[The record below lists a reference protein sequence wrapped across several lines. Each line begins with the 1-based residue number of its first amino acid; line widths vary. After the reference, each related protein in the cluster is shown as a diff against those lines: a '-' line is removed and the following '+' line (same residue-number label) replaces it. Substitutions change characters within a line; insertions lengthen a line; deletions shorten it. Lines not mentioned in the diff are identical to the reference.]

1 MSASTETTLIIVSS
15 IVNTK
20 NCNSLANALMRNAW
34 RRSHNNPK
42 KEKGRQQSNK
52 QLLGK
57 LEKLIE
63 MQEVVVVTQTIKV
76 HVEVM
81 QATEIKVV
89 LETQIELILM
99 KIKQQAQTTHTNYYK
114 KIDLITLYVFSS
126 YYYI

>member
-1 MSASTETTLIIVSS
+1 MSASMETTHIIALS

-20 NCNSLANALMRNAW
+20 NCNLLANALMRNAW

-42 KEKGRQQSNK
+42 KEKGRHQFNK

-76 HVEVM
+76 HVEVI

-89 LETQIELILM
+89 LETQSELILM